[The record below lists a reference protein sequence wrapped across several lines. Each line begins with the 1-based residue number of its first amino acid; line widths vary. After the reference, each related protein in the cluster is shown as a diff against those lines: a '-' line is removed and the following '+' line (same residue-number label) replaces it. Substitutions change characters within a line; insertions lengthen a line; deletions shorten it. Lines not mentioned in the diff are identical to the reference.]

1 MVTYVY
7 PDVQLERGNLTEYK
21 DFPGR
26 VFIPSEKGSRWQP
39 SRRAGLGSQ
48 LTKG

>member
-26 VFIPSEKGSRWQP
+26 VLIASEKGFEMTTVKTR
-39 SRRAGLGSQ
+39 GIKI
-48 LTKG
+48 TIN